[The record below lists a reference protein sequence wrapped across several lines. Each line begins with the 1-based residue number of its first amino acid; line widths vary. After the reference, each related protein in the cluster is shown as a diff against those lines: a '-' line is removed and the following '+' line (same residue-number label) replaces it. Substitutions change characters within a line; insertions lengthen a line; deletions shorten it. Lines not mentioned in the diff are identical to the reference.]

1 MGMGCFTMRMVDM
14 IAKKRDGGELTTEE
28 IRFLVEGY
36 TSGSIPDY
44 QMSAWAMAVLF
55 RGMTARETGDL
66 TLAMAGS
73 GEQLDLSSL
82 SGVKVDKHSTGGVG
96 DKTTLVVAPLVATA
110 GIPVAKMSGR
120 GLGYSGG
127 TIDKLES
134 FSGFQVERTREQFL
148 QQVRDIGV
156 SVIGQSGNLTPAD
169 KKLYALRDVTA
180 TVEAV
185 PLIASSIMSKK
196 IAAGADAILLDV
208 KVGKGAFMKN
218 LEQAETLA
226 RAMVDIGS
234 QVGRKTVAVISDMN
248 QPLGFAV
255 GNALEVKEAIET
267 LAGKGPRDLT
277 ELVLAIGARML
288 LLGGLVATVE
298 EGRGKLEEI
307 MASGKAVDKLAEMV
321 EAQGGDKEEVYNLEK
336 LPKATLLHAITA
348 KQDGFIT
355 DIDAEAVGH
364 ASVVLGAGRLTKE
377 MPIDLAVGL
386 VLHKKRGDQVQAG
399 ETLVT
404 VHANQEQLLQSALQE
419 LEGAFQ
425 ISDIPPSEQTLI
437 YKIVE

>member
-1 MGMGCFTMRMVDM
+1 MRMVDI
-14 IAKKRDGGELTTEE
+14 IAKKRDGKELSTEE
-28 IRFLVEGY
+28 IRFLVDGY
-36 TSGSIPDY
+36 TNGSIPDY

-55 RGMTARETGDL
+55 RGMTPRETGDL
-66 TLAMAGS
+66 TMAMAES
-73 GEQLDLSSL
+73 GEQLDLTSIP
-82 SGVKVDKHSTGGVG
+82 GVKVDKHSTGGVG
-96 DKTTLVVAPLVATA
+96 DKTTLVVAPLVAAA

-120 GLGYSGG
+120 GLGHSGG

-134 FSGFQVERTREQFL
+134 FAGFQVERTREQFL

-156 SVIGQSGNLTPAD
+156 AVIGQSGNLTPAD

-208 KVGKGAFMKN
+208 KVGKGAFMKT
-218 LEQAETLA
+218 LEEAETLA

-234 QVGRKTVAVISDMN
+234 QVGRRTVAVISDMN

-267 LAGKGPRDLT
+267 LAGNGPKDLT
-277 ELVLAIGARML
+277 ELALAIGARML
-288 LLGGLVATVE
+288 MLGGLASSVD
-298 EGRGKLEEI
+298 EGRGRLEEI
-307 MASGKAVDKLAEMV
+307 IASGKAVEKLAQMV
-321 EAQGGDKEEVYNLEK
+321 QAQGGDKRDVYEPDR
-336 LPKATLLHAITA
+336 LPKAELTAQVTA
-348 KQDGFIT
+348 KQDGYLAG
-355 DIDAEAVGH
+355 IDAETVGH

-377 MPIDLAVGL
+377 MPIDLAVGI
-386 VLHKKRGDQVQAG
+386 VLHKKRGDQVRAG
-399 ETLVT
+399 EPLATL
-404 VHANQEQLLQSALQE
+404 HANDERLLQNALQE
-419 LEGAFQ
+419 MDEAFAY
-425 ISDIPPSEQTLI
+425 SSEQPPEQPLI

>member
-1 MGMGCFTMRMVDM
+1 MRMVDI

-28 IRFLVEGY
+28 IQFLVKGY
-36 TSGSIPDY
+36 TDGSIPDY
-44 QMSAWAMAVLF
+44 QMSAWAMAVFF
-55 RGMTARETGDL
+55 RGMTPRETGDL
-66 TLAMAGS
+66 TMAMAGS

-82 SGVKVDKHSTGGVG
+82 SGIKVDKHSTGGVG
-96 DKTTLVVAPLVATA
+96 DKTTLVVAPLVAAA

-134 FSGFQVERTREQFL
+134 FAGFAVERTREQFL

-180 TVEAV
+180 TVETV

-218 LEQAETLA
+218 LEGAETLA
-226 RAMVDIGS
+226 RAMVEIGS

-255 GNALEVKEAIET
+255 GNALEVKEAIGT

-277 ELVLAIGARML
+277 ELALAIGSRML
-288 LLGGLVATVE
+288 VLGGQVASE
-298 EGRGKLEEI
+298 QEGRVRLEAI
-307 MASGKAVDKLAEMV
+307 IASGKAVEKLAEMV
-321 EAQGGDKEEVYNLEK
+321 EAQGGDKREVYEPER
-336 LPKATLLHAITA
+336 LPQATIQHEVIAR
-348 KQDGFIT
+348 QDGYVAA
-355 DIDAEAVGH
+355 IDAESVGH

-377 MPIDLAVGL
+377 MDIDQAVGL
-386 VLHKKRGDQVQAG
+386 VLHKKRGHAVHSGDV
-399 ETLVT
+399 LMT
-404 VHANQEQLLQSALQE
+404 VHANKEELLRSAIQE
-419 LEGAFQ
+419 LEGAVE
-425 ISDIPPSEQTLI
+425 ISTTPPADQPLI
-437 YKIVE
+437 YKIIE

>member
-1 MGMGCFTMRMVDM
+1 MRMVD
-14 IAKKRDGGELTTEE
+14 IIIKKRDGGELTTEE
-28 IRFLVEGY
+28 IQFLVDGY
-36 TSGSIPDY
+36 TDGSIPDY
-44 QMSAWAMAVLF
+44 QMSAWAMAVLLK
-55 RGMTARETGDL
+55 GMTARETGDL

-82 SGVKVDKHSTGGVG
+82 SGIKVDKHSTGGVG
-96 DKTTLVVAPLVATA
+96 DKTTLVVAPLVAAA

-169 KKLYALRDVTA
+169 KKLYALRDVTG
-180 TVEAV
+180 TVDTV

-218 LEQAETLA
+218 LEEAETLA
-226 RAMVDIGS
+226 KAMVAIGT

-255 GNALEVKEAIET
+255 GNALEVKEAVET
-267 LAGKGPRDLT
+267 LAGRGPKDLT
-277 ELVLAIGARML
+277 ELVLSIGSRML

-298 EGRGKLEEI
+298 EGRAKLEDL
-307 MASGKAVDKLAEMV
+307 MATGKAVDKLAEMV
-321 EAQGGDKEEVYNLEK
+321 EAQGGDKQDVYDLSRLPQAKIIHEVVASE
-336 LPKATLLHAITA
+336 
-348 KQDGFIT
+348 DGYVEA
-355 DIDAEAVGH
+355 IDAEAVGH

-377 MPIDLAVGL
+377 MPIDLAVGF
-386 VLHKKRGDQVQAG
+386 VLHKKRGDQVRAG
-399 ETLVT
+399 EVLVT
-404 VHANQEQLLQSALQE
+404 VHANDEKLLQSALEE
-419 LEGAFQ
+419 LGNAFA
-425 ISDIPPSEQTLI
+425 ISTKIPLEQPLI
-437 YKIVE
+437 YKIIEA

>member
-1 MGMGCFTMRMVDM
+1 MRMVDI
-14 IAKKRDGGELTTEE
+14 IAKKRDGGELSTEE
-28 IRFLVEGY
+28 IQFLVNGY
-36 TSGSIPDY
+36 TDGSIPDY
-44 QMSAWAMAVLF
+44 QMSAWAMAVFF
-55 RGMTARETGDL
+55 RGMTPRETGDL
-66 TLAMAGS
+66 TMAMAGS

-82 SGVKVDKHSTGGVG
+82 HGVKVDKHSTGGVG
-96 DKTTLVVAPLVATA
+96 DKTTLVVAPLVAAA

-134 FSGFQVERTREQFL
+134 FAGFEVERTREQFL

-208 KVGKGAFMKN
+208 KVGKGAFMKSI
-218 LEQAETLA
+218 EEAETLA
-226 RAMVDIGS
+226 RAMVAIGS

-255 GNALEVKEAIET
+255 GNALEVKEAVET
-267 LAGKGPRDLT
+267 LAGRGPSDLT
-277 ELVLAIGARML
+277 ELALSIGSRML
-288 LLGGLVATVE
+288 VLGGLVQSVE
-298 EGRGKLEEI
+298 EGRSRLQEI
-307 MASGKAVDKLAEMV
+307 MSTGMAVEKLAQMV
-321 EAQGGDKEEVYNLEK
+321 EAQGGNKQDVYDLTR
-336 LPKATLLHAITA
+336 LPQATITHTITA
-348 KQDGFIT
+348 EQDGYVAE
-355 DIDAEAVGH
+355 IDAEAVGH
-364 ASVVLGAGRLTKE
+364 ASVGLGAGRLTKE

-386 VLHKKRGDQVQAG
+386 VLKKKRGDEVRKG
-399 ETLVT
+399 DVLLTIY
-404 VHANQEQLLQSALQE
+404 ANEQKLLQNALHE
-419 LEGAFQ
+419 LEGAIALSTKAPAVQ
-425 ISDIPPSEQTLI
+425 PLI
-437 YKIVE
+437 YKIID

>member
-1 MGMGCFTMRMVDM
+1 MRMVDI

-28 IRFLVEGY
+28 IQFLVTGY
-36 TSGSIPDY
+36 TDGTIPDY
-44 QMSAWAMAVLF
+44 QMSAWAMAVFF
-55 RGMTARETGDL
+55 RGMTPRETGDL
-66 TLAMAGS
+66 TMAMAGS

-82 SGVKVDKHSTGGVG
+82 SGIKVDKHSTGGVG
-96 DKTTLVVAPLVATA
+96 DKTTLVVAPLVAAA

-134 FSGFQVERTREQFL
+134 FAGFAVERSREQFL

-208 KVGKGAFMKN
+208 KVGKGAFMKSI
-218 LEQAETLA
+218 EEAEVLA
-226 RAMVDIGS
+226 KAMVDIGT

-255 GNALEVKEAIET
+255 GNALEVKEAIDT

-277 ELVLAIGARML
+277 ELALAIGSRML
-288 LLGGLVATVE
+288 VLGGLVEDEQA
-298 EGRGKLEEI
+298 GRAKLEEI
-307 MASGKAVDKLAEMV
+307 MASGKAVEKLAQMV
-321 EAQGGDKEEVYNLEK
+321 EAQGGDKSDVYETSR
-336 LPKATLLHAITA
+336 LPKAAIIHELVA
-348 KQDGFIT
+348 SEDGYVAQ
-355 DIDAEAVGH
+355 IDAEAVGH

-377 MPIDLAVGL
+377 MAIDLAVGM
-386 VLHKKRGDQVQAG
+386 VLHKKGGDQVKAG
-399 ETLVT
+399 DILMTI
-404 VHANQEQLLQSALQE
+404 HANKEELLASALQE
-419 LEGAFQ
+419 LEGA
-425 ISDIPPSEQTLI
+425 IVLSTKPPVDQPLI
-437 YKIVE
+437 YKIIG

>member
-1 MGMGCFTMRMVDM
+1 MRMVDM

-28 IRFLVEGY
+28 IQFLVDGY
-36 TSGSIPDY
+36 TDGTIPDY
-44 QMSAWAMAVLF
+44 QMSAWAMAVFF
-55 RGMTARETGDL
+55 RGMTARETADL

-82 SGVKVDKHSTGGVG
+82 AGIKVDKHSTGGVG
-96 DKTTLVVAPLVATA
+96 DKTTLVVAPLVAAA

-208 KVGKGAFMKN
+208 KVGKGAFMKS
-218 LEQAETLA
+218 LEEAETLA
-226 RAMVDIGS
+226 NAMVAIGS

-255 GNALEVKEAIET
+255 GNALEVKEAVET
-267 LAGKGPRDLT
+267 LAGRGPKDLT
-277 ELVLAIGARML
+277 ELALSIGSRML
-288 LLGGLVATVE
+288 VLGGLVSTVE
-298 EGRGKLEEI
+298 EGRVKLEEL
-307 MASGKAVDKLAEMV
+307 MTSGKAVDKLAEMV
-321 EAQGGDKEEVYNLEK
+321 EAQGGDKQDVYDLSR
-336 LPKATLLHAITA
+336 LPQA
-348 KQDGFIT
+348 KIIHQVVAEQDGYVEA
-355 DIDAEAVGH
+355 IDAEAVGH

-377 MPIDLAVGL
+377 MPIDLAVGF
-386 VLHKKRGDQVQAG
+386 VLHKKRGDEVRAG
-399 ETLVT
+399 EALMTI
-404 VHANQEQLLQSALQE
+404 HANDEQLLQSALEE
-419 LEGAFQ
+419 LRNAFS
-425 ISDIPPSEQTLI
+425 ISTTIPSAQPLI
-437 YKIVE
+437 YKIIEA

>member
-1 MGMGCFTMRMVDM
+1 MRMVDM

-28 IRFLVEGY
+28 IQFLVTGY
-36 TSGSIPDY
+36 TDGSIPDY
-44 QMSAWAMAVLF
+44 QMSAWAMAVFF

-82 SGVKVDKHSTGGVG
+82 QGIKVDKHSTGGVG
-96 DKTTLVVAPLVATA
+96 DKTTLVVAPLVAAA

-134 FSGFQVERTREQFL
+134 FAGFEVERTREQFL

-208 KVGKGAFMKN
+208 KVGKGAFMKSI
-218 LEQAETLA
+218 EEAETLA
-226 RAMVDIGS
+226 NAMVAIGS

-255 GNALEVKEAIET
+255 GNALEVKEAVET

-277 ELVLAIGARML
+277 ELVLAIGSRML
-288 LLGGLVATVE
+288 VMGGLVTDVE
-298 EGRGKLEEI
+298 EGRKKLEDL

-321 EAQGGDKEEVYNLEK
+321 EAQGGNKQDVYELSR
-336 LPKATLLHAITA
+336 LPQAKIIHTVTA
-348 KQDGFIT
+348 EQDGFVSA
-355 DIDAEAVGH
+355 IDAEAIGH

-386 VLHKKRGDQVQAG
+386 VLHKKRGDQVKAG
-399 ETLVT
+399 EVLVT
-404 VHANQEQLLQSALQE
+404 IHANEDHLLQNALKE
-419 LEGAFQ
+419 MAGAFQ
-425 ISDIPPSEQTLI
+425 ISTAIDGKQPLI
-437 YKIVE
+437 YKVIEA

>member
-1 MGMGCFTMRMVDM
+1 MRMVDI
-14 IAKKRDGGELTTEE
+14 IAKKRDGVELTSDE
-28 IRFLVEGY
+28 IQFLVDGY
-36 TSGSIPDY
+36 TDGSIPDY
-44 QMSAWAMAVLF
+44 QMSAWAMAVF
-55 RGMTARETGDL
+55 FCGMTPRETGDL
-66 TLAMAGS
+66 TMAMAGS

-82 SGVKVDKHSTGGVG
+82 QGIKVDKHSTGGVG
-96 DKTTLVVAPLVATA
+96 DKTTLVVAPLVAAA

-134 FSGFQVERTREQFL
+134 FAGFAVERTREQFL

-208 KVGKGAFMKN
+208 KVGKGAFMKS
-218 LEQAETLA
+218 LEEAETLA
-226 RAMVDIGS
+226 RAMVAIGS

-277 ELVLAIGARML
+277 ELALAIGSRML
-288 LLGGLVATVE
+288 VLGGLVSDE
-298 EGRGKLEEI
+298 QEGRARLTEI
-307 MASGKAVDKLAEMV
+307 MATGKAVEKLAEMV
-321 EAQGGDKEEVYNLEK
+321 EAQGGDKRDVYDTGR
-336 LPKATLLHAITA
+336 LPKATIIHEVVAAEDGYLTA
-348 KQDGFIT
+348 
-355 DIDAEAVGH
+355 IDAEAVGH

-377 MPIDLAVGL
+377 MAIDLAVGL
-386 VLHKKRGDQVQAG
+386 VLHKKRGDQVKAG
-399 ETLVT
+399 DVLMTI
-404 VHANQEQLLQSALQE
+404 HANQNDLLQSALRE
-419 LEGAFQ
+419 LEGAFAFSTQ
-425 ISDIPPSEQTLI
+425 PPTDQPLI
-437 YKIVE
+437 YKIID

>member
-1 MGMGCFTMRMVDM
+1 MRMVDI
-14 IAKKRDGGELTTEE
+14 IAKKRDGKELSTEE
-28 IRFLVEGY
+28 IQFLVDGY
-36 TSGSIPDY
+36 TNGSIPDY

-55 RGMTARETGDL
+55 RGMTPRETGDL
-66 TLAMAGS
+66 TMAMAKS
-73 GEQLDLSSL
+73 GEQLDLTSIP
-82 SGVKVDKHSTGGVG
+82 GVKVDKHSTGGVG
-96 DKTTLVVAPLVATA
+96 DKTTLVVAPLVAAA

-120 GLGYSGG
+120 GLGHSGG

-134 FSGFQVERTREQFL
+134 FAGFQVERTREQFF

-156 SVIGQSGNLTPAD
+156 AVIGQSGNLTPAD

-208 KVGKGAFMKN
+208 KVGKGAFMKT
-218 LEQAETLA
+218 LEEAETLA

-255 GNALEVKEAIET
+255 GNALEVKEAIAT
-267 LAGKGPRDLT
+267 LAGNGPKDLT
-277 ELVLAIGARML
+277 ELALAIGARML
-288 LLGGLVATVE
+288 VLGGLASSVD
-298 EGRGKLEEI
+298 EGRGRLEEI
-307 MASGKAVDKLAEMV
+307 IASGKAVDKLAQMV
-321 EAQGGDKEEVYNLEK
+321 EAQGGNKRDVYEPDR
-336 LPKATLLHAITA
+336 LPQAGLTA
-348 KQDGFIT
+348 QVTAQQDGYLAG
-355 DIDAEAVGH
+355 IDAETVGH

-377 MPIDLAVGL
+377 MPIDLAVGI
-386 VLHKKRGDQVQAG
+386 VLHKKRGDRVRAG
-399 ETLVT
+399 EPLATL
-404 VHANQEQLLQSALQE
+404 HANDERLLQDALKDVAE
-419 LEGAFQ
+419 AFAY
-425 ISDIPPSEQTLI
+425 SSEQPPEQPLI

>member
-1 MGMGCFTMRMVDM
+1 MRMVDM

-28 IRFLVEGY
+28 IQFLVTGY
-36 TSGSIPDY
+36 TDGSIPDY
-44 QMSAWAMAVLF
+44 QMSAWAMAVFF

-82 SGVKVDKHSTGGVG
+82 QGIKVDKHSTGGVG
-96 DKTTLVVAPLVATA
+96 DKTTLVVAPLVAAA

-134 FSGFQVERTREQFL
+134 FAGFEVERTREQFL

-208 KVGKGAFMKN
+208 KVGKGAFMKSI
-218 LEQAETLA
+218 EEAETLA
-226 RAMVDIGS
+226 NAMVAIGS

-255 GNALEVKEAIET
+255 GNALEVKEAVET

-277 ELVLAIGARML
+277 ELVLAIGSRML
-288 LLGGLVATVE
+288 VMGGLVTDVE
-298 EGRGKLEEI
+298 EGRKKLEDL

-321 EAQGGDKEEVYNLEK
+321 EAQGGNKQDVYDLSRLSQAK
-336 LPKATLLHAITA
+336 IIHTVTA
-348 KQDGFIT
+348 EQDGFVSA
-355 DIDAEAVGH
+355 IDAEAIGH

-386 VLHKKRGDQVQAG
+386 VLHKKRGDQVKAG
-399 ETLVT
+399 EVLVT
-404 VHANQEQLLQSALQE
+404 IHANEDQLLQNALKE
-419 LEGAFQ
+419 MEGAFQ
-425 ISDIPPSEQTLI
+425 ISTAIDGEQPLI
-437 YKIVE
+437 YKIIEA

>member
-1 MGMGCFTMRMVDM
+1 MRMVDI

-28 IRFLVEGY
+28 IQFLVNGY
-36 TSGSIPDY
+36 TDGSIPDY
-44 QMSAWAMAVLF
+44 QMSAWAMAVFF

-66 TLAMAGS
+66 TLAMAHS

-82 SGVKVDKHSTGGVG
+82 EGIKVDKHSTGGVG
-96 DKTTLVVAPLVATA
+96 DKTTLVVAPLVAAA

-120 GLGYSGG
+120 GLGFSGG

-134 FSGFQVERTREQFL
+134 FAGFAVERTREQFL
-148 QQVRDIGV
+148 QQVREIGV

-196 IAAGADAILLDV
+196 IAAGADAIILDV
-208 KVGKGAFMKN
+208 KVGKGAFMKS
-218 LEQAETLA
+218 LEAAETLA

-255 GNALEVKEAIET
+255 GNALEVREAIET

-277 ELVLAIGARML
+277 ELALAIGSRML
-288 LLGGLVATVE
+288 VLGGLVATEE
-298 EGRGKLEEI
+298 EGRVKLQEI
-307 MASGKAVDKLAEMV
+307 MVSGKAVEKLAEMV
-321 EAQGGDKEEVYNLEK
+321 EAQGGDRRDVYEPNR
-336 LPKATLLHAITA
+336 LPKAAIIHQVVAAEDGYLTA
-348 KQDGFIT
+348 
-355 DIDAEAVGH
+355 IDAEAVGH

-377 MPIDLAVGL
+377 MAIDLAVGL
-386 VLHKKRGDQVQAG
+386 VLHKKRGDQVRVG
-399 ETLVT
+399 DVLMTI
-404 VHANQEQLLQSALQE
+404 HANKEQLLNSALE
-419 LEGAFQ
+419 VLEGAFAVSTQ
-425 ISDIPPSEQTLI
+425 PVHEQPLI
-437 YKIVE
+437 YQIID

>member
-1 MGMGCFTMRMVDM
+1 MRMVDI
-14 IAKKRDGGELTTEE
+14 IAKKRDGGELSSEE
-28 IRFLVEGY
+28 IQFLVDGY
-36 TSGSIPDY
+36 TDGSIPDY
-44 QMSAWAMAVLF
+44 QMSAWAMAVFF

-66 TLAMAGS
+66 TMAMAGS

-82 SGVKVDKHSTGGVG
+82 HGVKVDKHSTGGVG
-96 DKTTLVVAPLVATA
+96 DKTTLVVAPLVAAA

-134 FSGFQVERTREQFL
+134 FAGFEVERTREQFL

-208 KVGKGAFMKN
+208 KVGKGAFMKSI
-218 LEQAETLA
+218 EEAETLA
-226 RAMVDIGS
+226 RAMVAIGS

-255 GNALEVKEAIET
+255 GNALEVKEAVET
-267 LAGKGPRDLT
+267 LAGRGPSDLT
-277 ELVLAIGARML
+277 ELALSIGSRML
-288 LLGGLVATVE
+288 VLGGLVQSVE
-298 EGRGKLEEI
+298 EGRSKLQEI
-307 MASGKAVDKLAEMV
+307 MSTGKAVEKLAQMID
-321 EAQGGDKEEVYNLEK
+321 AQGGNKQDVYDLAR
-336 LPKATLLHAITA
+336 LPQASIIHTITA
-348 KQDGFIT
+348 EQDGFIGE
-355 DIDAEAVGH
+355 IDAEAVGH

-386 VLHKKRGDQVQAG
+386 ILHKKRGDEVRQGDA
-399 ETLVT
+399 LLSI
-404 VHANQEQLLQSALQE
+404 HANEQQLLQNALRE
-419 LEGAFQ
+419 LQDAIM
-425 ISDIPPSEQTLI
+425 ISTNSPEEQPLI
-437 YKIVE
+437 YKIID

>member
-1 MGMGCFTMRMVDM
+1 MRMVDI

-28 IRFLVEGY
+28 IQFLVTGY
-36 TSGSIPDY
+36 TDGTIPDY
-44 QMSAWAMAVLF
+44 QMSAWAMAVFF
-55 RGMTARETGDL
+55 RGMTPRETGDL
-66 TLAMAGS
+66 TMAMAGS

-82 SGVKVDKHSTGGVG
+82 SGIKVDKHSTGGVG
-96 DKTTLVVAPLVATA
+96 DKTTLVVAPLVAAA

-134 FSGFQVERTREQFL
+134 FAGFAVERSREQFL

-208 KVGKGAFMKN
+208 KVGKGAFMKS
-218 LEQAETLA
+218 LEEAEVLA
-226 RAMVDIGS
+226 KAMVDIGT

-255 GNALEVKEAIET
+255 GNALEVKEAIDT

-277 ELVLAIGARML
+277 ELALAIGSRML
-288 LLGGLVATVE
+288 VLGGLVE
-298 EGRGKLEEI
+298 DEHSGRAKLEEI
-307 MASGKAVDKLAEMV
+307 MASGKAVEKLAQMV
-321 EAQGGDKEEVYNLEK
+321 EAQGGDKSDVYETSR
-336 LPKATLLHAITA
+336 LPKAAIIHELVA
-348 KQDGFIT
+348 SEDGYVAQ
-355 DIDAEAVGH
+355 IDAEAVGH

-377 MPIDLAVGL
+377 MAIDLAVGM
-386 VLHKKRGDQVQAG
+386 VLHKKRGDQVKAG
-399 ETLVT
+399 DILMTI
-404 VHANQEQLLQSALQE
+404 HANKEELLASALQE
-419 LEGAFQ
+419 LEGATV
-425 ISDIPPSEQTLI
+425 ISTKPPVDQPLI
-437 YKIVE
+437 YKIIG

>member
-1 MGMGCFTMRMVDM
+1 MRMVDI
-14 IAKKRDGGELTTEE
+14 IAKKRDGKELSTEE
-28 IRFLVEGY
+28 IQFLVDGY
-36 TSGSIPDY
+36 TNGSIPDY

-55 RGMTARETGDL
+55 RGMTPRETGDL
-66 TLAMAGS
+66 TLAMARS
-73 GEQLDLSSL
+73 GEQLDLTSIP
-82 SGVKVDKHSTGGVG
+82 GVKVDKHSTGGVG
-96 DKTTLVVAPLVATA
+96 DKTTLVVAPLVAAA

-120 GLGYSGG
+120 GLGHSGG

-134 FSGFQVERTREQFL
+134 FAGFQVERTREQFF

-156 SVIGQSGNLTPAD
+156 AVIGQSGNLTPAD

-208 KVGKGAFMKN
+208 KVGKGAFMKT
-218 LEQAETLA
+218 LEEAETLA

-255 GNALEVKEAIET
+255 GNALEVKEAIAT
-267 LAGKGPRDLT
+267 LAGNGPKDLT
-277 ELVLAIGARML
+277 ELALAIGARML
-288 LLGGLVATVE
+288 VLGGLASSVD
-298 EGRGKLEEI
+298 EGRGRLEEI
-307 MASGKAVDKLAEMV
+307 IASGKAVDKLAQMV
-321 EAQGGDKEEVYNLEK
+321 EAQGGNKRDVYEPDR
-336 LPKATLLHAITA
+336 LPQAGLTA
-348 KQDGFIT
+348 QVTAQQDGYLAG
-355 DIDAEAVGH
+355 IDAETVGH

-377 MPIDLAVGL
+377 MPIDLAVGI
-386 VLHKKRGDQVQAG
+386 VLHKKRGDRVRAG
-399 ETLVT
+399 EPLATL
-404 VHANQEQLLQSALQE
+404 HANDERLLQDALKDVAE
-419 LEGAFQ
+419 AFAY
-425 ISDIPPSEQTLI
+425 SSEQPPEQPLI

>member
-1 MGMGCFTMRMVDM
+1 MRMVDI
-14 IAKKRDGGELTTEE
+14 IAKKRDGKELSTEE
-28 IRFLVEGY
+28 IRFLVDGY
-36 TSGSIPDY
+36 TNGSIPDY

-55 RGMTARETGDL
+55 RGMTPRETGDL
-66 TLAMAGS
+66 TMAMAES
-73 GEQLDLSSL
+73 GEQLDLTSIP
-82 SGVKVDKHSTGGVG
+82 GVKVDKHSTGGVG
-96 DKTTLVVAPLVATA
+96 DKTTLVVAPLVAAA

-120 GLGYSGG
+120 GLGHSGG

-134 FSGFQVERTREQFL
+134 FAGFQVERTREQFL

-156 SVIGQSGNLTPAD
+156 AVIGQSGNLTPAD

-208 KVGKGAFMKN
+208 KVGKGAFMKT
-218 LEQAETLA
+218 LEEAETLA

-234 QVGRKTVAVISDMN
+234 QVGRRTVAVISDMN

-267 LAGKGPRDLT
+267 LAGNGPKDLT
-277 ELVLAIGARML
+277 ELALAIGARML
-288 LLGGLVATVE
+288 MLGGLASSVD
-298 EGRGKLEEI
+298 EGRGRLEEI
-307 MASGKAVDKLAEMV
+307 IASGKAVDKLAQMV
-321 EAQGGDKEEVYNLEK
+321 QAQGGDKRDVYEPDR
-336 LPKATLLHAITA
+336 LPKAGLTAQVTA
-348 KQDGFIT
+348 KQDGYLAG
-355 DIDAEAVGH
+355 IDAETVGH

-377 MPIDLAVGL
+377 MPIDLAVGI
-386 VLHKKRGDQVQAG
+386 VLHKKRGDQVRAG
-399 ETLVT
+399 EPLATL
-404 VHANQEQLLQSALQE
+404 HANDERLLQNALQE
-419 LEGAFQ
+419 MDEAFAY
-425 ISDIPPSEQTLI
+425 SSEQPPEQPLI

>member
-1 MGMGCFTMRMVDM
+1 MRMVDM

-28 IRFLVEGY
+28 IQFLVTGY
-36 TSGSIPDY
+36 TDGSIPDY
-44 QMSAWAMAVLF
+44 QMSAWAMAVFF

-82 SGVKVDKHSTGGVG
+82 QGIKVDKHSTGGVG
-96 DKTTLVVAPLVATA
+96 DKTTLVVAPLVAAA

-134 FSGFQVERTREQFL
+134 FTGFEVERTREQFL

-208 KVGKGAFMKN
+208 KVGKGAFMKSI
-218 LEQAETLA
+218 EEAETLA
-226 RAMVDIGS
+226 NAMVAIGS

-255 GNALEVKEAIET
+255 GNALEVKEAVET

-277 ELVLAIGARML
+277 ELVLAIGSRML
-288 LLGGLVATVE
+288 VMGGLVTDVE
-298 EGRGKLEEI
+298 EGRKKLEDL

-321 EAQGGDKEEVYNLEK
+321 EAQGGNKQDVYDLSRLSQAK
-336 LPKATLLHAITA
+336 IIHTVTA
-348 KQDGFIT
+348 EQDGFVSA
-355 DIDAEAVGH
+355 IDAEAIGH

-386 VLHKKRGDQVQAG
+386 VLHKKRGDQVKAG
-399 ETLVT
+399 EVLVT
-404 VHANQEQLLQSALQE
+404 IHANEDHLLQNALKE
-419 LEGAFQ
+419 MEGAFR
-425 ISDIPPSEQTLI
+425 ISTAIDGEQPLI
-437 YKIVE
+437 YKIIEA

>member
-1 MGMGCFTMRMVDM
+1 MRMVDM

-28 IRFLVEGY
+28 IQFLVTGY
-36 TSGSIPDY
+36 TDGSIPDY
-44 QMSAWAMAVLF
+44 QMSAWAMAVFF

-82 SGVKVDKHSTGGVG
+82 QGIKVDKHSTGGVG
-96 DKTTLVVAPLVATA
+96 DKTTLVVAPLVAAA

-134 FSGFQVERTREQFL
+134 FAGFEVERTREQFL

-208 KVGKGAFMKN
+208 KVGKGAFMKSI
-218 LEQAETLA
+218 EEAETLA
-226 RAMVDIGS
+226 NAMVAIGS

-255 GNALEVKEAIET
+255 GNALEVKEAVET

-277 ELVLAIGARML
+277 ELVLAIGSRML
-288 LLGGLVATVE
+288 VMGGLVTDVE
-298 EGRGKLEEI
+298 EGRKKLEDL

-321 EAQGGDKEEVYNLEK
+321 EAQGGNKQDVYDLSRLSQAK
-336 LPKATLLHAITA
+336 IIHTVTA
-348 KQDGFIT
+348 EQDGFVSA
-355 DIDAEAVGH
+355 IDAEAIGH

-386 VLHKKRGDQVQAG
+386 VLHKKRGDQVKAG
-399 ETLVT
+399 EVLVT
-404 VHANQEQLLQSALQE
+404 IHANEEHLLQNALKE
-419 LEGAFQ
+419 MEGAFQ
-425 ISDIPPSEQTLI
+425 ISTAIDGEQPLI
-437 YKIVE
+437 YKIIEA

>member
-1 MGMGCFTMRMVDM
+1 MRMVDI
-14 IAKKRDGGELTTEE
+14 IAKKRDGGELTAEE
-28 IRFLVEGY
+28 IQYLIDGY
-36 TSGSIPDY
+36 TDGSIPDY

-55 RGMTARETGDL
+55 RGMTPRETADL
-66 TLAMAGS
+66 TMAMAGS

-82 SGVKVDKHSTGGVG
+82 PGVKVDKHSTGGVG
-96 DKTTLVVAPLVATA
+96 DKTTLVVAPLVAAA

-134 FSGFQVERTREQFL
+134 FAGFQVERTREQFL
-148 QQVRDIGV
+148 QQVREIGV

-226 RAMVDIGS
+226 RAMVAIGS

-277 ELVLAIGARML
+277 ELALAIGSRML
-288 LLGGLVATVE
+288 VLGGLVTNGE
-298 EGRGKLEEI
+298 DGRAKLEEI
-307 MASGKAVDKLAEMV
+307 IASGKAVEKLAEMV
-321 EAQGGDKEEVYNLEK
+321 EAQGGDKRDVYEPDR
-336 LPKATLLHAITA
+336 LPRASIIHTVCAD
-348 KQDGFIT
+348 QDGYVSA
-355 DIDAEAVGH
+355 IDAEAVGH

-386 VLHKKRGDQVQAG
+386 VLHKKRGDQVRAG
-399 ETLVT
+399 EVLMSI
-404 VHANQEQLLQSALQE
+404 HANDHHNLQSALKE
-419 LEGAFQ
+419 LEGA
-425 ISDIPPSEQTLI
+425 ISFSAEKPHDQPLI
-437 YKIVE
+437 YKIID